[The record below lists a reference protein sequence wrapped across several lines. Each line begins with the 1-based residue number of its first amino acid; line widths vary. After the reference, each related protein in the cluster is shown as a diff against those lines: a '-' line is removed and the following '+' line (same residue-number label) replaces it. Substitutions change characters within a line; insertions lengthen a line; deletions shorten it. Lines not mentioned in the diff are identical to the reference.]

1 MSQDRIERWKKLL
14 SDKRLGETH
23 PYREELEGRSGFDR
37 DYDRIVF
44 SSAFRRL
51 QDKTQ
56 VFPLSQSDYTRTR
69 LTHSVEISCIGRS
82 LGQMAGK
89 FLQKEGVLGQ
99 TVNYADI
106 GTIVAAACLAHDT
119 GNPPFGHSGESS
131 IQQWAEKRF
140 KSPIS
145 QESKLTDLIK
155 DEKEQQ
161 DFLGFEGNAQS
172 FRIYSKLQGRERRG
186 GLRLTLATIG
196 ALTKY
201 PRPSIINE
209 KLKSNDVAYKD
220 VAYKKFGYFQDDR
233 ELALEAFR
241 GLGLLEK
248 EKDSG
253 VFQRHPLAFLMEAA
267 DDICYAIIDIEDAW
281 RLKIV
286 PYSKVE
292 PVFSPIAKT
301 MTNSLVDSS
310 SPESTK
316 IAKLRAIA
324 IHALTMQCI
333 KVFQDN
339 IEDIENG
346 KFKESLIYNTP
357 SYNDYKELKALAQD
371 QVYTNERVLQI
382 EYVGFQAI
390 GGLLEIYSSA
400 ILSNNPNP
408 KDKKLRQLFPMQ
420 QLQLSEQQFDTH
432 EQCLNSLTHYRRL
445 LAVTDYIS
453 GMTDSYAVDL
463 YQKLSGIKLPS

>member
-1 MSQDRIERWKKLL
+1 MNQERIERWKRLL
-14 SDKRLGETH
+14 SDGRLGETTSYPH
-23 PYREELEGRSGFDR
+23 PEGRSRFDQ

-69 LTHSVEISCIGRS
+69 LTHSIEVSCVGRS

-89 FLQKEGVLGQ
+89 FLQKEGMLEQ
-99 TVNYADI
+99 TSISYADI

-131 IQQWAEKRF
+131 IQQWAEKTF
-140 KSPIS
+140 KGVGS
-145 QESKLTDLIK
+145 QELKLADLIK
-155 DEKEQQ
+155 AEAEQQ
-161 DFLGFEGNAQS
+161 DILEFEGNAQS
-172 FRIYSKLQGRERRG
+172 FRIYSKLQGRERKG

-201 PRPSIINE
+201 PRPSIMDAS
-209 KLKSNDVAYKD
+209 LKRGD
-220 VAYKKFGYFQDDR
+220 VAYKKFGYFQDDQ
-233 ELALEAFR
+233 ELALEAFQ
-241 GLGLLEK
+241 GLGLAK
-248 EKDSG
+248 KAPG

-281 RLKIV
+281 QLRILT
-286 PYSKVE
+286 YSEVE
-292 PVFSPIAKT
+292 AVFSPIALKVAAAP
-301 MTNSLVDSS
+301 VDSS
-310 SPESTK
+310 SPESSR
-316 IAKLRAIA
+316 IARLRATA
-324 IHALTMQCI
+324 IHGLTMQCI
-333 KVFQDN
+333 EVFRDN
-339 IEDIENG
+339 IEAIENG
-346 KFKESLIYNTP
+346 DFKDSLIARTP
-357 SYNDYKELKALAQD
+357 SYNDYKRLKTLAQER
-371 QVYTNERVLQI
+371 VYTNERVLQI
-382 EYVGFQAI
+382 EYVGYQAI

-400 ILSNNPNP
+400 VLSKNPTP

-420 QLQLSEQQFDTH
+420 QLQFSEQQHSTH
-432 EQCLNSLTHYRRL
+432 EECLDSLLPYQRL

-463 YQKLSGIKLPS
+463 YQKLSGIKLPA

>member
-1 MSQDRIERWKKLL
+1 MSQERIERWKKLL
-14 SDKRLGETH
+14 SDKRLGET
-23 PYREELEGRSGFDR
+23 PTDREEPDREEPEGRSGFDR

-89 FLQKEGVLGQ
+89 FLQKKGVLRQ
-99 TVNYADI
+99 SVNYADI

-131 IQQWAEKRF
+131 IQHWAEKRF

-145 QESKLTDLIK
+145 QESKLVDLIK

-201 PRPSIINE
+201 PRPSII
-209 KLKSNDVAYKD
+209 DVAH
-220 VAYKKFGYFQDDR
+220 KKFGYFQDDQK
-233 ELALEAFR
+233 LALEAFR

-292 PVFSPIAKT
+292 PVFLPIAET
-301 MTNSLVDSS
+301 ITNPPVASGEQ
-310 SPESTK
+310 ESTK
-316 IAKLRAIA
+316 IAKLRALA
-324 IHALTMQCI
+324 IHVLTMQCI
-333 KVFQDN
+333 NVFQDN
-339 IEDIENG
+339 IKDIENG
-346 KFKESLIYNTP
+346 KFKESLINKTP
-357 SYNDYKELKALAQD
+357 SYNDYKELIALARN

-390 GGLLEIYSSA
+390 GGLLEIFSSA

-420 QLQLSEQQFDTH
+420 QLQFSEQQFNTH
-432 EQCLNSLTHYRRL
+432 EEYLNSLTHYQRL